1 MQVILG
7 STSKYKQ
14 QLLSEVVADFAVED
28 SGVDELAFHQSTVEE
43 TVRVLAEEK
52 AKAVMNNHRGENVL
66 IITTDVA
73 GDLHGKFLGK
83 PESIDQARRMIQ
95 SYSGQDVI
103 IWCGTSVANAATGEM
118 KTDVQKAVVSFNE
131 LTEEM
136 IENYLQEKQPL
147 DKGGAIA
154 IEEIEERGFVN
165 NVTGEYAAI
174 IGISMQFVKQQL
186 AKSLAR

>member
-14 QLLSEVVADFAVED
+14 QLLSEIVADFTVED
-28 SGVDELAFHQSTVEE
+28 SGVDERTHHQLTVDA
-43 TVRVLAEEK
+43 TVHVLAEEK
-52 AKAVMNNHRGENVL
+52 AKAVMIKHRGENVL

-73 GDLHGKFLGK
+73 GDLHGQFLGK
-83 PESIDQARRMIQ
+83 PESLDEARTMIQ

-103 IWCGTSVANAATGEM
+103 IWCGTTIANAATGEM

-131 LTEEM
+131 LTPDM
-136 IENYLQEKQPL
+136 IEKYLHEKQPL

-154 IEEIEERGFVN
+154 IEEIEERGFVKS
-165 NVTGEYAAI
+165 VTGEYAAI
-174 IGISMQFVKQQL
+174 IGISMQFVTQQL
-186 AKSLAR
+186 QPYKLL

>member
-14 QLLSEVVADFAVED
+14 QLLSEVVADFTVED
-28 SGVDELAFHQSTVEE
+28 SGVNERTHHQLTVDA

-52 AKAVMNNHRGENVL
+52 AKAVMIKHRGENVL

-73 GDLHGKFLGK
+73 GDLHGQFLGK
-83 PESIDQARRMIQ
+83 PESLDEARTMIR

-103 IWCGTSVANAATGEM
+103 IWCGTTVANAATGEIN
-118 KTDVQKAVVSFNE
+118 TDVQKAVVSFNE
-131 LTEEM
+131 LTDDM

-154 IEEIEERGFVN
+154 IEEIEDRGFVKS
-165 NVTGEYAAI
+165 VTGEYAAI
-174 IGISMQFVKQQL
+174 IGISMEFVKQQL
-186 AKSLAR
+186 ELYISK